1 MCKPGLETRWSGAR
15 WTGKVIDNRH
25 DRRNHRKKGCTCRR
39 MKNDA
44 RLLEARELTRF
55 TGRRRDSGRRLI
67 DWVEPEE
74 RAKSDALGVLALI
87 LTLIVIFRP
96 AFRWVIRQT
105 PERMPVNNFYT
116 STILVLALAAGHLL
130 DRMDLGVLLPIQVAT
145 SMIRVDLLV
154 IVSRFS
160 YLKYYIGLTC
170 VLFVVKLSACLV
182 PSLYS
187 KMPLIDSVVLAFI
200 LSSKGIIELAT
211 YSVRKDN
218 GLISEKNFTL
228 FSVMVLPSSI
238 IVPIFVKYLYDPS
251 RKYAGYQARNI
262 VSLKPESELRILACI
277 HRTDNIASVIKL
289 LDASHPTVES
299 PINVYVLHLIKL
311 IAQAT
316 PIFISHQK
324 TGPISTSCSQ
334 NVILSFKKYEQDNPN
349 AVSIHA
355 FTSISSTKFMYEDI
369 GTLALDKV
377 TSLILLPLHRKWPI
391 HGLIKC
397 ENHSLRTLN
406 CRVLEKAPCSVGIFF
421 ERFKLNKENFKKHGP
436 KRSHLSLCM
445 IFLGGRDDREA
456 LILAKRM
463 ANNSNANLTV
473 INFIADHDDDDTE
486 FVSDEKVPDFTA
498 IEKVQQISVIDESI
512 PYKEQPV
519 KDGPQTALHVHSIA
533 DDYDLFIMGR
543 SYGVKSPQTSG
554 LSEWSEL
561 PELGIIGDLLGSK
574 DLDTEVSVLVVQQQR
589 QMIYLD

>member
-1 MCKPGLETRWSGAR
+1 
-15 WTGKVIDNRH
+15 
-25 DRRNHRKKGCTCRR
+25 
-39 MKNDA
+39 
-44 RLLEARELTRF
+44 
-55 TGRRRDSGRRLI
+55 
-67 DWVEPEE
+67 
-74 RAKSDALGVLALI
+74 
-87 LTLIVIFRP
+87 
-96 AFRWVIRQT
+96 
-105 PERMPVNNFYT
+105 MPVNNFYT
-116 STILVLALAAGHLL
+116 STILVLALAAGHFL
-130 DRMDLGVLLPIQVAT
+130 DRMDLGLFLGQFIFGLAIPAGPPLTSALIDKFESLTLGVLLPFQVAT

-218 GLISEKNFTL
+218 G
-228 FSVMVLPSSI
+228 
-238 IVPIFVKYLYDPS
+238 
-251 RKYAGYQARNI
+251 
-262 VSLKPESELRILACI
+262 
-277 HRTDNIASVIKL
+277 
-289 LDASHPTVES
+289 
-299 PINVYVLHLIKL
+299 
-311 IAQAT
+311 
-316 PIFISHQK
+316 
-324 TGPISTSCSQ
+324 
-334 NVILSFKKYEQDNPN
+334 DNPN

-355 FTSISSTKFMYEDI
+355 FTSISSIKFMYEDI

-377 TSLILLPLHRKWPI
+377 TSLILLPLHRKWSI
-391 HGLIKC
+391 HGLIRC

-406 CRVLEKAPCSVGIFF
+406 CRVLGKAPCSVGIFF
-421 ERFKLNKENFKKHGP
+421 ERFKLKKENFKKHGP

-512 PYKEQPV
+512 SYKEHPV

-533 DDYDLFIMGR
+533 DDCDLFIVGR
-543 SYGVKSPQTSG
+543 RYGVKSPQTSG

-561 PELGIIGDLLGSK
+561 PELGIIGDLLASI

-589 QMIYLD
+589 QMKYLD